1 MKKLHLLILAGLIF
15 ACVSVYAIAQPRGG
29 RGYGA
34 NRMQGGRPGMQ
45 AEHGVEMILRLKEQL
60 DLTEG
65 QVSKLEA
72 IEVEVKAGNEAVQ
85 TKRNTLQEAVQSKA
99 TENAIRTIATE
110 LGKALGDQAVLQVRT
125 KTKLDGI
132 LTSAQKVK
140 LEELRRPRGMNRDEQ
155 GQGRRGRGD
164 SAGAWTPEAAF
175 ARIDSDGDGSISPDE
190 YTSHIEQ
197 MRERIGGEGLRER
210 GGSRGQLGRRPR

>member
-29 RGYGA
+29 RGYGT
-34 NRMQGGRPGMQ
+34 NRMQGGRPAME
-45 AEHGVEMILRLKEQL
+45 AEPGVEMVLRLKERL
-60 DLTEG
+60 NLTEG

-140 LEELRRPRGMNRDEQ
+140 LEEPKQQRGMNRG
-155 GQGRRGRGD
+155 GQSRGD
-164 SAGAWTPEAAF
+164 SAGAWTPETAF
-175 ARIDSDGDGSISPDE
+175 ARIDSNGNGSVSLDE
-190 YTSHIEQ
+190 YKSHIEQ
-197 MRERIGGEGLRER
+197 MRERIGGEGLRGR
-210 GGSRGQLGRRPR
+210 GESRGQFGRRPR